1 MDARGILNALV
12 QGKVR
17 FVVIGGVAAFL
28 QGVPLFTNDVEVVH
42 ARDPENRRRLI
53 EVLHLLE
60 ARYRQ
65 HKTRVLEPKE
75 EDLALP
81 GTHLLVTRL
90 GNLDLLGSVTGG
102 KVYEDLLEDATQ
114 MELGQGVR
122 VEVVDL
128 AVLIEMKEALGREKD
143 RGKLPEYRRAL
154 EERRKREG

>member
-1 MDARGILNALV
+1 M
-12 QGKVR
+12 
-17 FVVIGGVAAFL
+17 
-28 QGVPLFTNDVEVVH
+28 
-42 ARDPENRRRLI
+42 LI
-53 EVLHLLE
+53 KL
-60 ARYRQ
+60 
-65 HKTRVLEPKE
+65 
-75 EDLALP
+75 
-81 GTHLLVTRL
+81 
-90 GNLDLLGSVTGG
+90 TGG